1 MLLFDFSLGA
11 TIIFIAPM
19 DFILSSMGLSAAEGT
34 PKIMAPGIPGVGEK
48 QYPAV
53 PALGETP
60 S

>member
-1 MLLFDFSLGA
+1 
-11 TIIFIAPM
+11 M
-19 DFILSSMGLSAAEGT
+19 DCILSSMGLSAAEGT